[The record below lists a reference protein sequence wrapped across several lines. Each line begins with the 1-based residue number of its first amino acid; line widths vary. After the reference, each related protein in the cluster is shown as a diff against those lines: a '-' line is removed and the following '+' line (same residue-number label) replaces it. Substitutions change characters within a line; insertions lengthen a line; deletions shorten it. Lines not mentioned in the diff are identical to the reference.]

1 MASLACVIVDSTKT
15 NKKAAKMG
23 LMDRDYM
30 HENRR
35 QRPFSPPPERFS
47 TLGKVIVFVVALF
60 VLYKIADWKLTQQ
73 AASLAAKPTPAAAP
87 KTIQRPAEA
96 PATTFPPVPPDQSPS
111 NQTANT
117 QTVTKCVVNGKT
129 SYADSACPQGAVKT
143 QVTTRTDQN
152 LMTAVRPTAVTQ
164 TEEAVSQPLA
174 VARNNPSLDAAA
186 KKAECQALN
195 AQIEHL
201 DSLSRQPQSAQMQD
215 WIKDER
221 KKARDQQFRLPCR

>member
-1 MASLACVIVDSTKT
+1 
-15 NKKAAKMG
+15 MG

-30 HENRR
+30 HEKRR

-47 TLGKVIVFVVALF
+47 TMSKVLVFVVALF

-73 AASLAAKPTPAAAP
+73 AAALAARPTPAAVP
-87 KTIQRPAEA
+87 KAVQRPAEA
-96 PATTFPPVPPDQSPS
+96 PTQALPPMPQHTNVPD
-111 NQTANT
+111 AAAGMHL
-117 QTVTKCVVNGKT
+117 VTKCVVNGKT
-129 SYADSACPQGAVKT
+129 SYGNGACPQGAVKT
-143 QVTTRTDQN
+143 QVTTRADQN
-152 LMTAVRPTAVTQ
+152 LMTAVRPAALMR
-164 TEEAVSQPLA
+164 TEEAVNPPA
-174 VARNNPSLDAAA
+174 AATRNSPSLDAAA

-201 DSLSRQPQSAQMQD
+201 DSMSRQPQSAQMQD

>member
-1 MASLACVIVDSTKT
+1 MVGFANT
-15 NKKAAKMG
+15 NRKVAKMG
-23 LMDRDYM
+23 LIDRDYM
-30 HENRR
+30 HEKRR

-73 AASLAAKPTPAAAP
+73 AASLAAKSTLAAVP
-87 KTIQRPAEA
+87 KTIQRPVEA
-96 PATTFPPVPPDQSPS
+96 PATTFPPVPLDQSPS
-111 NQTANT
+111 SQTANT
-117 QTVTKCVVNGKT
+117 QTVIKCVVNGKT

-143 QVTTRTDQN
+143 HVTTRADQN
-152 LMTAVRPTAVTQ
+152 LMTAVRPATEMQ

-174 VARNNPSLDAAA
+174 VARNNPSPDAAA
-186 KKAECQALN
+186 KKAECQMLIAR
-195 AQIEHL
+195 IEQL
-201 DSLSRQPQSAQMQD
+201 DSMSRQPQSAQMQD